1 MLYVLLDV
9 IFNLLIAITILLTYL
24 HTLMTSRSQGQSQGH
39 EGHFRFFCRFCMYS
53 RIVLMGLLCI
63 LDRGIKICC
72 DLLSTLLDVAD
83 PISLDVLVFTG
94 NWEFGEIITGNWE
107 FCINWELG
115 K

>member
-1 MLYVLLDV
+1 MTPDLHHIHIIGRYRQGQ
-9 IFNLLIAITILLTYL
+9 

-63 LDRGIKICC
+63 LDRGIQICC

-83 PISLDVLVFTG
+83 PISLDVLVYDSSLHIYAHAYTTNNQNNSANF
-94 NWEFGEIITGNWE
+94 
-107 FCINWELG
+107 
-115 K
+115 